1 MPGPGYIQQAATT
14 MNEQRLAAS
23 RTEKGQSLVEL
34 VISLTVLLILL
45 TGTIDFGIGLFH
57 YIAMSEAAQE
67 GALVGSINPPPRA
80 GSWDCPDPYIKA
92 ICDRVI
98 NSTSG
103 EGLIKDLYDSG
114 MIVNVSAPD
123 NACEGYRLTVT
134 LVYEYPLSMPFLGT
148 VLGSDHI
155 ILRSAATDTILT
167 PDCP

>member
-1 MPGPGYIQQAATT
+1 MK
-14 MNEQRLAAS
+14 EKRLFPNTS
-23 RTEKGQSLVEL
+23 EKGQSLVEL

-67 GALVGSINPPPRA
+67 GALVGSINPPPRD
-80 GSWDCPDPYIKA
+80 GSWDCPNPYINS

-98 NSTSG
+98 NSTSA

-114 MIVNVSAPD
+114 MVVNVSAPD
-123 NACEGYRLTVT
+123 NACEGFRLTVT
-134 LVYEYPLSMPFLGT
+134 LMYEYPLSMPFLGT

-155 ILRSAATDTILT
+155 TLRASATDTILT